1 MVTIKP
7 VQVAVTSSRLK
18 NVKETTKHLVS
29 KQNCHQKSSVN
40 ATRAK
45 TWSTLI
51 LISSSLH
58 RQSQRC
64 KNQVYLTRIQN

>member
-29 KQNCHQKSSVN
+29 KQNCHQKGSVN

-51 LISSSLH
+51 M
-58 RQSQRC
+58 QSTQA
-64 KNQVYLTRIQN
+64 KSKMQEPSIPD

>member
-29 KQNCHQKSSVN
+29 KQNCHQKGSVN

-45 TWSTLI
+45 TNLVNI
-51 LISSSLH
+51 NLDI
-58 RQSQRC
+58 
-64 KNQVYLTRIQN
+64 